1 MRRNEMQMAERTMRI
16 AGWLD
21 ECEDGLPDVGSLLP
35 IEPEYNQPSKAW
47 RAAVH
52 QGNGGK

>member
-1 MRRNEMQMAERTMRI
+1 MAERTIRI

-47 RAAVH
+47 RAAVLC
-52 QGNGGK
+52 QETSCFG